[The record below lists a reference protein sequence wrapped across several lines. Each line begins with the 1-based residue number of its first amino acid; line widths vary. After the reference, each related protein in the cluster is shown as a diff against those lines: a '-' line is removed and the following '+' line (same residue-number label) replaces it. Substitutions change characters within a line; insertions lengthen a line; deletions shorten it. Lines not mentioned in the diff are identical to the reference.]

1 MSKYDIVLCYKC
13 KLTKNS
19 LNNQD
24 FKQKLEPGVWINGQ
38 SAALLAASLGLV
50 DKRHVDSDF
59 SVRVIEVGPRVVDG
73 IE

>member
-24 FKQKLEPGVWINGQ
+24 FKQKLEPG
-38 SAALLAASLGLV
+38 AV
-50 DKRHVDSDF
+50 DKPAISGAFAR
-59 SVRVIEVGPRVVDG
+59 EPRPC
-73 IE
+73 